1 MDSLNRQLPVSYE
14 AEQSVLGSIL
24 IKPECFGD
32 IMNYVSGEDFY
43 VDAHKEIFYAMFRLF
58 AASREIDYVTVTDS
72 LVSGGKLD
80 SDQAKEAIAKIVT
93 AVPTAANAV
102 DYAKI
107 VRDRS
112 LRRNLITICAE
123 ITESARSETDTAAAI
138 LEAAEAKIYGLSDKN
153 IVRNFRSI
161 KDVLIANYH
170 HLQELKD
177 HPDKLAGVP
186 TGFGVID
193 KLLVGM
199 GPGDMVLVG
208 ARPGVGKTSFTM
220 NVATRAARS
229 TGKAVCVFSL
239 EMSAEQLVMRM
250 VSTEARI
257 DNYHLRAPA
266 GLQVNDWKALAAASS
281 SLSECN
287 ILIDDTPGM
296 SVTAMKSKL
305 RRVKNLGLVVID
317 YLQLMQGET
326 KTDNRAQEVGEIS
339 RGIKLMAKEFG
350 CPVLTCAQLNRA
362 VEGRK
367 DGVPMLS
374 DLRDSGSIEQDAD
387 SVMFLHKKENETQ
400 KVQVI
405 IAKNRHGA
413 TGTVELGWT
422 PEFTAFHSIEST
434 LDDGTGTP
442 TDADA
447 PPDGQ

>member
-1 MDSLNRQLPVSYE
+1 MDNIKRQLPVAYE
-14 AEQSVLGSIL
+14 AEQSVLGAIL
-24 IKPECFGD
+24 IKPDYFGD
-32 IMNYVSGEDFY
+32 IISYVSGEDFY

-58 AASREIDYVTVTDS
+58 GASREIDYVTVTDS
-72 LVSGGKLD
+72 VVSGGALTKE
-80 SDQAKEAIAKIVT
+80 QATEAISKIVN
-93 AVPTAANAV
+93 AVPTAANAI

-107 VRDRS
+107 VRDRAI
-112 LRRNLITICAE
+112 RRNLMTVCSDIM
-123 ITESARSETDTAAAI
+123 ESAGSETDTAAAI
-138 LEAAEAKIYGLSDKN
+138 LESAEAKIYALSENN
-153 IVRNFRSI
+153 IVKNFRHI
-161 KDVLIANYH
+161 REVLQTNYH
-170 HLQELKD
+170 HLQDLKN
-177 HPDKLAGVP
+177 HPEKAAGVP

-199 GPGDMVLVG
+199 GKGDMVLVG

-220 NVATRAARS
+220 NVATRAAKA

-250 VSTEARI
+250 ISTEAKI
-257 DNYHLRAPA
+257 DNYSLRAPG
-266 GLQVNDWKALAAASS
+266 GLTDNNWRSLAAASS
-281 SLSECN
+281 VLAENN

-317 YLQLMQGET
+317 YLQLMKGET

-374 DLRDSGSIEQDAD
+374 DLRESGSIEQDAD
-387 SVMFLHKKENETQ
+387 SVMFLHRPPEETQ
-400 KVQVI
+400 KVQVV

-413 TGTVELGWT
+413 TGIVELGWT
-422 PEFTAFHSIEST
+422 PEFTSFYSLENH
-434 LDDGTGTP
+434 LDDGSTP
-442 TDADA
+442 SDADA
-447 PPDGQ
+447 PPEKQ